1 MTQSSVQ
8 RVAVVGGGIAGL
20 TAALRLAESGCQ
32 VDVFEAAPAL
42 GGRTKSFYDEDV
54 DEWVD
59 NGPHAMVGAYH
70 ATDKLLKDVGA
81 TSYVSW
87 QPSLTLSLWD
97 RQRGLFDLKAVSWL
111 PVNLALIWAVYRLP
125 GHDFSSVKAMLRLA
139 MTMMNRNDT
148 QTVQQWMDE
157 IKAPDVLIQ
166 DMLEVLCLGVMN
178 EPMQTANAKTFARVL
193 ATSFSS
199 HKNAKMGWFN
209 KPLSQALIAPIADKL
224 RGLGVNMVLRHSV
237 RNLDALDHDAVV
249 LALPAFARNRLLGI
263 KQEVETQAITNIH
276 LWFEEN
282 LNLPNM
288 MQGMLGTYG
297 QWLFDVSKM
306 LNQTTGLH
314 HVCMIISADETDLSQ
329 VGQPQS
335 GQPQAGLSQK
345 ELIDTVLHE
354 AGMMLGRA
362 LPEPKKVRFI
372 REKRATV
379 LVRKHQNLD
388 LPEHVFLACESPAPG
403 ELPATIEL
411 AVISGE
417 KAARELLD
425 WDKSHKN

>member
-1 MTQSSVQ
+1 MAK
-8 RVAVVGGGIAGL
+8 RIAVVGGGIAGL
-20 TAALRLAESGCQ
+20 TAALRLAEQGYA
-32 VDVFEAAPAL
+32 VDLFEAAPAL
-42 GGRTKSFYDEDV
+42 GGRTKSFYDEEV

-70 ATDKLLKDVGA
+70 ATLKLLGDVGA
-81 TSYVSW
+81 LQHVSW
-87 QPSLTLSLWD
+87 QSSLTLPLWD
-97 RQRGLFDLKAVSWL
+97 MQRGFFDLKSASWL
-111 PVNLALIWAVYRLP
+111 PVNVALIWAVYRLP

-139 MTMMNRNDT
+139 MTMMNRDET

-157 IKAPDVLIQ
+157 IQAPIRLIE

-209 KPLSQALIAPIADKL
+209 QPLSQALIAPVADKL
-224 RGLGVNMVLRHSV
+224 RDLGVNMALRHTV
-237 RNLDALDHDAVV
+237 RSLDALNHDAVV

-263 KQEVETQAITNIH
+263 KEEVETQAITNIH
-276 LWFEEN
+276 LWFEED

-306 LNQTTGLH
+306 MQATTGLH
-314 HVCMIISADETDLSQ
+314 HVCIIISADEIQLSQ
-329 VGQPQS
+329 DALVS
-335 GQPQAGLSQK
+335 T
-345 ELIDTVLHE
+345 ILHE
-354 AGMMLGRA
+354 IEVMLDRS

-372 REKRATV
+372 REK
-379 LVRKHQNLD
+379 
-388 LPEHVFLACESPAPG
+388 
-403 ELPATIEL
+403 
-411 AVISGE
+411 
-417 KAARELLD
+417 
-425 WDKSHKN
+425 KSNSTGQKSW

>member
-1 MTQSSVQ
+1 
-8 RVAVVGGGIAGL
+8 
-20 TAALRLAESGCQ
+20 
-32 VDVFEAAPAL
+32 
-42 GGRTKSFYDEDV
+42 V

-70 ATDKLLKDVGA
+70 ATGKLLEDVGA

-276 LWFEEN
+276 LWFEES

-306 LNQTTGLH
+306 ADQTTGLY
-314 HVCMIISADETDLSQ
+314 HVCMIISADEAEISQ
-329 VGQPQS
+329 AV
-335 GQPQAGLSQK
+335 
-345 ELIDTVLHE
+345 LIDTALQE
-354 AGMMLGRA
+354 IEMLLGRA

-379 LVRKHQNLD
+379 LVRNQKNLD

-417 KAARELLD
+417 KAVRELLC

>member
-1 MTQSSVQ
+1 MAQSGVQ
-8 RVAVVGGGIAGL
+8 RVAVVGGGISGL
-20 TAALRLAESGCQ
+20 TAALRLAESGYQ

-70 ATDKLLKDVGA
+70 ATRKLLEDVGA
-81 TSYVSW
+81 TSHVSW

-97 RQRGLFDLKAVSWL
+97 KERGLFDLKAASWL

-139 MTMMNRNDT
+139 MTMMNRNET
-148 QTVQQWMDE
+148 QTVQQWMEE
-157 IKAPDVLIQ
+157 IDAPAILVQ

-178 EPMQTANAKTFARVL
+178 EPIQTANAKTFARVL

-209 KPLSQALIAPIADKL
+209 KPLSQALVAPMADKL

-237 RNLDALDHDAVV
+237 RSLDELDHGAVV

-263 KQEVETQAITNIH
+263 KQDVETQAITNIH

-306 LNQTTGLH
+306 VLQTTGFH
-314 HVCMIISADETDLSQ
+314 HVCVIISADETEL
-329 VGQPQS
+329 
-335 GQPQAGLSQK
+335 PQAA
-345 ELIDTVLHE
+345 LIDTALQE
-354 AGMMLGRA
+354 IETLLGRA

-379 LVRKHQNLD
+379 LVRNQEDID
-388 LPEHVFLACESPAPG
+388 LPAHVFLACESPAPS

-417 KAARELLD
+417 KAARELLC
-425 WDKSHKN
+425 WDKNHKN

>member
-1 MTQSSVQ
+1 MVK

-20 TAALRLAESGCQ
+20 TAALRLAEQGYA
-32 VDVFEAAPAL
+32 VDLFEAAPAL
-42 GGRTKSFYDEDV
+42 GGRTKSFYDEEV

-70 ATDKLLKDVGA
+70 ATLKLLRDVGA
-81 TSYVSW
+81 LQHVSW
-87 QPSLTLSLWD
+87 QSSLSLSLWD
-97 RQRGLFDLKAVSWL
+97 KQRGLFDLKAVSWL

-125 GHDFSSVKAMLRLA
+125 EHDFSSVKAMLRLA
-139 MTMMNRNDT
+139 VTMVNRNET

-157 IKAPDVLIQ
+157 IKAPKRLVE

-178 EPMQTANAKTFARVL
+178 EPLDTANAKTFARVL

-199 HKNAKMGWFN
+199 HKHAKMGWFN
-209 KPLSQALIAPIADKL
+209 KPLSQALIAPVADKL
-224 RGLGVNMVLRHSV
+224 RDLGVNMELRHTV
-237 RNLDALDHDAVV
+237 RSLDELNHDAVV
-249 LALPAFARNRLLGI
+249 LALPAFARNRLLNI
-263 KQEVETQAITNIH
+263 KEEVPTQAITNVH

-282 LNLPNM
+282 LNLPNL

-306 LNQTTGLH
+306 LHQKTGLH
-314 HVCMIISADETDLSQ
+314 HVCVIISADETDLSET
-329 VGQPQS
+329 
-335 GQPQAGLSQK
+335 SQD

-354 AGMMLGRA
+354 AEVLLGRA
-362 LPEPKKVRFI
+362 LPDPKKVRFI

-379 LVRKHQNLD
+379 LVRNQKNLD

-411 AVISGE
+411 AVMSGE
-417 KAARELLD
+417 KAADALIY
-425 WDKSHKN
+425 WNKNHKN

>member
-1 MTQSSVQ
+1 MAQSSVQ

-20 TAALRLAESGCQ
+20 TAALRLAESGYQ

-70 ATDKLLKDVGA
+70 ATLKLLGDVGA
-81 TSYVSW
+81 LQNVSW
-87 QPSLTLSLWD
+87 QSSLTLSLWD
-97 RQRGLFDLKAVSWL
+97 TQRSLFDLKAASWL

-125 GHDFSSVKAMLRLA
+125 DHDFSSVKAMLRLA
-139 MTMMNRNDT
+139 MTMMNRGDT

-157 IKAPDVLIQ
+157 IDAPAILVQ

-209 KPLSQALIAPIADKL
+209 KPLSQALVAPMADKL

-237 RNLDALDHDAVV
+237 RSLDELDHDAVV

-263 KQEVETQAITNIH
+263 KQDVDTQAITNIH

-306 LNQTTGLH
+306 MGQTTGFH
-314 HVCMIISADETDLSQ
+314 HVCMIISADETELSQ
-329 VGQPQS
+329 
-335 GQPQAGLSQK
+335 AA
-345 ELIDTVLHE
+345 LIDTALQE
-354 AGMMLGRA
+354 IETLLGRA
-362 LPEPKKVRFI
+362 LPEPKKTRFI

-379 LVRKHQNLD
+379 LVRNQENLD
-388 LPEHVFLACESPAPG
+388 LSEHVFLACESPTPG

-417 KAARELLD
+417 KAVHELLH

>member
-1 MTQSSVQ
+1 MAQSSAK

-20 TAALRLAESGCQ
+20 TAALRLAEQGYQ
-32 VDVFEAAPAL
+32 VDLYEAAPAL

-70 ATDKLLKDVGA
+70 ATLKLLGDVGA
-81 TSYVSW
+81 LQHVNW
-87 QPSLTLSLWD
+87 QSSLTLSLWD
-97 RQRGLFDLKAVSWL
+97 KERSLFDLKAASWL
-111 PVNLALIWAVYRLP
+111 PVNVALIWAVYRLP
-125 GHDFSSVKAMLRLA
+125 GHGFSSAKAMLRLA
-139 MTMMNRNDT
+139 MTMKNRDET
-148 QTVQQWMDE
+148 QTVQQWMGE
-157 IKAPDVLIQ
+157 IQAPQRLIE

-209 KPLSQALIAPIADKL
+209 KSLSQALIAPVADKL
-224 RGLGVNMVLRHSV
+224 RDLGVNMELRHTV
-237 RNLDALDHDAVV
+237 RSLNDLNHDAVV

-263 KQEVETQAITNIH
+263 SKEVETQAITNIH
-276 LWFEEN
+276 LWFEED

-306 LNQTTGLH
+306 MYATAGLH
-314 HVCMIISADETDLSQ
+314 HVCIIISADETK
-329 VGQPQS
+329 
-335 GQPQAGLSQK
+335 LSQK
-345 ELIDTVLHE
+345 ELIDIVFHE
-354 AGMMLGRA
+354 IETMLGRA

-379 LVRKHQNLD
+379 LVKNHVALD
-388 LPEHVFLACESPAPG
+388 LPEHVFGAGEAPVPG

-417 KAARELLD
+417 NVALRVLS
-425 WDKSHKN
+425 WDKNHKN